1 MGERR
6 SAEMEVEALN
16 YWFAMRKLN
25 GAYYADSCDPFA
37 IDAAAQDLGDI
48 FHCTDWSLMRER
60 CRDAID
66 PALRISAESVA

>member
-1 MGERR
+1 MSERR
-6 SAEMEVEALN
+6 AAEMEVEALN

-25 GAYYADSCDPFA
+25 SAYYADSFDPFA

-48 FHCTDWSLMRER
+48 FHCTDWPLMRER

-66 PALRISAESVA
+66 PAARIANESVA